1 MLDEYRE
8 IKVKALFER
17 ILKKIWI
24 VAITVIVFGAAA
36 FVITK
41 YDINPQY
48 SATIRLYAVN
58 KTVDTSS
65 LTSSDVS
72 AAKSLVDTYI
82 TIIKS
87 NSVVDAIAEETGL
100 KYSSEQIK
108 SMISAEA
115 VNGTEVFDVS
125 VTGSVPEECAVI
137 ANEIAD
143 LAPGKISVIVNG
155 SSVKLIDRAKIPAQ
169 PISPNLPKNVAIA
182 CFLGLAISCAAI
194 AIVYMGDT
202 TIYNEDDI
210 KEFCTLPVLGI
221 FPDMNGASLGDSR
234 YKYGVRSTEK

>member
-8 IKVKALFER
+8 INVKALFAH

-24 VAITVIVFGAAA
+24 VAITVIAFGTAA
-36 FVITK
+36 FVVTK
-41 YDINPQY
+41 FAIAPQY
-48 SATIRLYAVN
+48 SATIRLYANN
-58 KTVDTSS
+58 KTEDTRS

-72 AAKSLVDTYI
+72 AAKSLVGTYI

-100 KYSSEQIK
+100 EYSNEQIK

-125 VTGSVPEECAVI
+125 VTGAVPEECAVI
-137 ANEIAD
+137 ANEIAEV
-143 LAPGKISVIVNG
+143 APGKISVIISG
-155 SSVKLIDRAKIPAQ
+155 SSVKIIDRAKVPTQ
-169 PISPNLPKNVAIA
+169 PISPSKPKNVAIA
-182 CFLGLAISCAAI
+182 CFLGLVISCLAIS
-194 AIVYMGDT
+194 IVYMRDT

-210 KEFCTLPVLGI
+210 KEFCTLPILGAL
-221 FPDMNGASLGDSR
+221 PDLKHVSR
-234 YKYGVRSTEK
+234 NDYGFAYGVRGTSK